1 MIAEFNSIRGM
12 YTPNEILQYVYPV
25 DSELA
30 NVRSKIPR
38 ADPLSTATK
47 SASESESESDRRTL
61 RIDQERVSELEKEK
75 EREEAACKAV
85 LRTVGILGESDS
97 ESRRNNT

>member
-1 MIAEFNSIRGM
+1 MIAEFDTSRGM
-12 YTPNEILQYVYPV
+12 YTPNKNLRYIYPL

-30 NVRSKIPR
+30 NLRSKISH

-47 SASESESESDRRTL
+47 RESESESESERRICG
-61 RIDQERVSELEKEK
+61 REHERVSELEKEK
-75 EREEAACKAV
+75 EKEEAACKAV

-97 ESRRNNT
+97 ESRRSNT